1 MSERPLR
8 IAVPKGSL
16 FPESVELL
24 TQAGLDT
31 TGLAEPGRALRVRNG
46 DVEFMIV
53 RPSDAPIFAAYGGA
67 DCAISGK
74 DSIVETGLAVIEMV
88 DLKFGGCR
96 FVVAE
101 PQDRVGVVQEDYAT
115 LGVVRVATKYP
126 RIAQAYYD
134 EQGIQ
139 IEIIKLNGNIEL
151 APLIGMADVI
161 IDITATGTTLRENH
175 LRIVDDVMES
185 TARFIANPASARTD
199 SRVRELGARLS
210 EIAADKEM
218 SAPIAGS
225 SQPQRDNR
233 QS

>member
-1 MSERPLR
+1 MSNRPLR

-24 TQAGLDT
+24 GQAGLDT
-31 TGLAEPGRALRVRNG
+31 TGLVNPGRQLRICNG

-53 RPSDAPIFAAYGGA
+53 RPSDAPIFTAYGGA

-74 DSIVETGLAVIEMV
+74 DCIEESNLEVIEMV

-101 PQDRVGVVQEDYAT
+101 PEANAGMAEESYQN

-126 RIAQAYYD
+126 AIAAAYY
-134 EQGIQ
+134 ESIGVQ
-139 IEIIKLNGNIEL
+139 IEIIKLGGNIEL

-161 IDITATGTTLRENH
+161 VDITATGTTLRENN
-175 LRIVDDVMES
+175 LRIVADVLES
-185 TARFIANPASARTD
+185 TARFIANPSSLRTDKRVRDLASA
-199 SRVRELGARLS
+199 LH
-210 EIAADKEM
+210 EIALHKEM
-218 SAPIAGS
+218 SAPIAGAD
-225 SQPQRDNR
+225 QPGA
-233 QS
+233 